1 MTERA
6 RKYIAVHY
14 RENIGRNEVAEEVGL
29 APNYLGML
37 FRKETGQTIR
47 EYINFCRV
55 EEAKRLMER
64 TNHNITEM
72 ALQVGFDNIT
82 YFSTIFKKYTG
93 LTPVEYRKNLQ
104 KKF

>member
-1 MTERA
+1 
-6 RKYIAVHY
+6 
-14 RENIGRNEVAEEVGL
+14 
-29 APNYLGML
+29 
-37 FRKETGQTIR
+37 
-47 EYINFCRV
+47 
-55 EEAKRLMER
+55 MER

-93 LTPVEYRKNLQ
+93 LTPVKYRKNLQ